1 MLKPV
6 IFYSEGVKLAGDLFL
21 PADIKPGERRAG
33 IVLCHGYTGVRSIYL
48 PDNARVLAEAG
59 LGIYGTSYG
68 GATVV
73 FVAAIDP
80 RVKCVVSVV
89 GIGNGARWMRS
100 VRARMSTMICWSAP
114 PRTVS
119 SACSPGTPS
128 LPTAT
133 TCCCRT
139 ASQPNWARRRGAT
152 IRRQ

>member
-1 MLKPV
+1 VLNFDYKAWGDSDGAKTRLAP
-6 IFYSEGVKLAGDLFL
+6 YSRV
-21 PADIKPGERRAG
+21 ADVQAALTFMGAQPQVNE
-33 IVLCHGYTGVRSIYL
+33 
-48 PDNARVLAEAG
+48 AR

-100 VRARMSTMICWSAP
+100 VRRPDEYHDSP
-114 PRTVS
+114 PWTVS
-119 SACSPGTPS
+119 SVRSPATPS

-133 TCCCRT
+133 TSCCRT
-139 ASQPNWARRRGAT
+139 ASRPNWARRRGAT
-152 IRRQ
+152 IQRQ